1 MQIAPT
7 NAAASL
13 APELV
18 SQLHLA
24 GESPVAQAKVVSQQF
39 ESVLLQQFLDK
50 SVNSMMGDAAG
61 SDVYGY
67 MLTNALS
74 QSLAKGGGLG
84 MASILERQLA
94 PAAHP
99 PAKSASV
106 KGHL

>member
-1 MQIAPT
+1 MQITPT

-18 SQLHLA
+18 SQLHTA
-24 GESPVAQAKVVSQQF
+24 GESPAAQAKVVSQQF
-39 ESVLLQQFLDK
+39 EAVLLQQFLDK

-84 MASILERQLA
+84 MASILERQLT
-94 PAAHP
+94 PAGQAT
-99 PAKSASV
+99 AKAFSG